1 MPYFR
6 LAKYINKACAIVI
19 AIASK
24 DEKGKKK
31 EEKRSVGELK
41 KASERWC
48 GASGCRW
55 GIRSDQYPEALS

>member
-19 AIASK
+19 GW
-24 DEKGKKK
+24 EREKKK
-31 EEKRSVGELK
+31 KRKDQWGNL
-41 KASERWC
+41 KASESWC

-55 GIRSDQYPEALS
+55 GIRSDQYTEAFL